1 MDTQLLMQF
10 PHRIAV
16 SPLDDIR
23 AAVDSLG
30 CCATA
35 KDMHW
40 RLMKLLK
47 ERGFSC
53 QYEIDAEY
61 FNGLFAHRGRIDI
74 VATRGS
80 DRVGLE
86 LDRSNPRVKSILK
99 LTGIPDLT
107 HRVIVLRSGTKTPCP
122 CPQGIDAVLVAGQ
135 SAGLSTGKRR
145 TYG

>member
-1 MDTQLLMQF
+1 MQLI
-10 PHRIAV
+10 PHIKV
-16 SPLDDIR
+16 NPIDDIR
-23 AAVDSLG
+23 AAVNQLG
-30 CCATA
+30 LCATA

-40 RLMKLLK
+40 GLMKLLK
-47 ERGFSC
+47 KRGFSC

-61 FNGLFAHRGRIDI
+61 FNGLFVHRGRIDI

-107 HRVIVLRSGTKTPCP
+107 HRVIVLRSATKIPCP

-135 SAGLSTGKRR
+135 SCGSLK
-145 TYG
+145 